1 MGEGWAPEVG
11 DRVRVV
17 LEGKAA
23 ALPGVAGPDD
33 HDLFI
38 EAGNDVHV
46 VDVRHVVSIEK
57 VEAPVEVFQPGDTVR
72 NLTTGVLYTIAF
84 GEMYYNHSRRRVY
97 SMGGLPFTSE
107 NHERVT
113 LVEPPI

>member
-1 MGEGWAPEVG
+1 MGEKYEPQKG
-11 DRVRVV
+11 DRVER
-17 LEGKAA
+17 L
-23 ALPGVAGPDD
+23 GP
-33 HDLFI
+33 
-38 EAGNDVHV
+38 
-46 VDVRHVVSIEK
+46 
-57 VEAPVEVFQPGDTVR
+57 PVEVFQPGDTVR